1 MATQT
6 KLMVRS
12 FQEPD
17 DQMVLEKAVVD
28 LVDLDTR
35 VGRITLQP
43 GWRWSLHGRRE
54 GDPQRCQRMHK
65 QYVVSGRLRVEFDDG
80 TREELTAG
88 QVALVP
94 PGHDAVVLGDEPCVL
109 VDFEGFAQR

>member
-1 MATQT
+1 
-6 KLMVRS
+6 
-12 FQEPD
+12 
-17 DQMVLEKAVVD
+17 
-28 LVDLDTR
+28 
-35 VGRITLQP
+35 
-43 GWRWSLHGRRE
+43 
-54 GDPQRCQRMHK
+54 MHK